1 MEGRADCS
9 MRPRFFSPCIRLYCK
24 CPEGLGSSLVLMLTQ
39 AMRSL
44 LQEGLLHV
52 STSVGSL
59 QMQGEISTVNHADD
73 VGAMLYQPR

>member
-1 MEGRADCS
+1 MVR
-9 MRPRFFSPCIRLYCK
+9 
-24 CPEGLGSSLVLMLTQ
+24 MLTQ

-44 LQEGLLHV
+44 LQENLPHV
-52 STSVGSL
+52 STSVEPL